1 MKTGYSMLLGE
12 YINAKSISYTD
23 CKSFQIVCPI
33 CREPIF
39 KVERNE
45 PPPTIH
51 YLSHY
56 EASKSFADDCELRVK
71 SISTQDQDKENNV
84 SRGQK
89 LEYFLSVLR
98 EEVLKREFGTSQENV
113 EKVRQ
118 VINRMMSA
126 PGVQIFRDIFH
137 KHQLS
142 NHEMNKP
149 ENLSIIFDEYVKDIE
164 KVGGSFPITGFV
176 IATQKRIATDIW
188 LHLLSAK
195 AMGNFT
201 FLFCCGYLTFSAR
214 IEQVQRERSL
224 YQFERDFLVALERL
238 IRVGRQNA
246 ENVLHVLG
254 TTPIGPPHAISGSN
268 YIAKVA
274 SEICHEVFGILL
286 RLPYF
291 DMLVRLSKAR

>member
-12 YINAKSISYTD
+12 YIDAEAISYTD
-23 CKSFQIVCPI
+23 CKSFQIICPI

-39 KVERNE
+39 KVERKQ
-45 PPPTIH
+45 PPPTLH

-56 EASKSFADDCELRVK
+56 ETSKAFVTDCELRVK
-71 SISTQDQDKENNV
+71 GISDQDKKRENSL

-98 EEVLKREFGTSQENV
+98 EEILKREFGTNPQNV
-113 EKVRQ
+113 EKVKRET
-118 VINRMMSA
+118 IRWMNA
-126 PGVQIFRDIFH
+126 PGVQIFRDLFH

-142 NHEMNKP
+142 NHEMNTP
-149 ENLSIIFDEYVKDIE
+149 ENLSILFDEYVKDIE
-164 KVGGSFPITGFV
+164 SVGGDLPITGFV

-201 FLFCCGYLTFSAR
+201 FLFCVAFGLLSERIASASR
-214 IEQVQRERSL
+214 QRPL
-224 YQFERDFLVALERL
+224 HQFERDFMVALGQL
-238 IRVGRQNA
+238 IRVGRQKA
-246 ENVLHVLG
+246 EVVMERLIS
-254 TTPIGPPHAISGSN
+254 TPIGPPFAISGST
-268 YIAKVA
+268 YLSKLA
-274 SEICHEVFGILL
+274 SEICFEMLGILL

-291 DMLVRLSKAR
+291 EMLARKK

>member
-12 YINAKSISYTD
+12 YVDSEAINYTD

-33 CREPIF
+33 CREPVF
-39 KVERNE
+39 KVERSH
-45 PPPTIH
+45 PPPTLH

-56 EASKSFADDCELRVK
+56 EESKAFATDCELRVRG
-71 SISTQDQDKENNV
+71 ISDRDKEKDNRL

-98 EEVLKREFGTSQENV
+98 EEILKREFGTSPQNV
-113 EKVRQ
+113 EIVRRET
-118 VINRMMSA
+118 IRWMNA
-126 PGVQIFRDIFH
+126 PGVQILRDLFH

-142 NHEMNKP
+142 NHEMNTP
-149 ENLSIIFDEYVKDIE
+149 DNLSVLFDEYVKDV
-164 KVGGSFPITGFV
+164 KDVGGNFPVTGFA

-201 FLFCCGYLTFSAR
+201 FLFCVAFGLLSER
-214 IEQVQRERSL
+214 IALASKQRPP
-224 YQFERDFLVALERL
+224 YQFEQDFMVAIGQL
-238 IRVGRQNA
+238 IQVGRQKA
-246 ENVLHVLG
+246 EVIVDALIR
-254 TTPIGPPHAISGSN
+254 TPIGPPYAISGST
-268 YIAKVA
+268 YLSKMA
-274 SEICHEVFGILL
+274 SEICFEMLGILL

-291 DMLVRLSKAR
+291 EMLGRK